1 MRDHVHYNS
10 NVSLLTILTVH
21 LMLFMETIKCKICK
35 TNVIS
40 LHFLKYSWLAEIW
53 KTFVNLQASEF
64 TFCKE
69 AA

>member
-40 LHFLKYSWLAEIW
+40 LHFLKIQLASRDLENI
-53 KTFVNLQASEF
+53 
-64 TFCKE
+64 CKLAGE
-69 AA
+69 